1 LKKKLI
7 NILKFGLPLT
17 LGIFLIWLSF
27 RKLTAEDIESI
38 KYSFKNADYFWIWIS
53 IALAILS
60 HVSRAY
66 RWRYTLEPLG
76 YHPKFLNSFMAV
88 MIGYL
93 VNLGVPRMGEISR
106 AAALTKYENIP
117 FNKGFGTIIA
127 ERVADMIFLMA
138 FIFLVV
144 IIQLSTLQDYLVKT
158 FENFNPIN
166 TAIILSV
173 LAILGL
179 LFLKFIQRSEIPFF
193 IKLREFIQGIL
204 EGIKAILK
212 MKDSL
217 KFIAHTFFIWFL
229 YVLMFYVGMNA
240 VPELNNVPFGG
251 VLSAFV
257 IGGISIAVT
266 NGGIGAYPYGVMQI
280 LMLYNVEA
288 AYGLAFGWII
298 WSAQTIMVLV
308 IGGLSFIFMPV
319 YNQEIDAGPA

>member
-1 LKKKLI
+1 LKKQLI
-7 NILKFGLPLT
+7 NILKFGLPLA
-17 LGIFLIWLSF
+17 LGVFLIWLSF
-27 RKLTAEDIESI
+27 SKLTEEDIESI

-53 IALAILS
+53 IFLAILS

-106 AAALTKYENIP
+106 AAALTKYEGVP

-127 ERVADMIFLMA
+127 ERVADMIFLLT
-138 FIFLVV
+138 FIFIVV
-144 IIQLSTLQDYLVKT
+144 VIQLSTLQDYLVKT

-173 LAILGL
+173 LAVLGL
-179 LFLKFIQRSEIPFF
+179 LFLKFIQRSEIPTF
-193 IKLREFIQGIL
+193 IKLREFIQGFF

-212 MKDSL
+212 MKDSA

-240 VPELNNVPFGG
+240 IPELNNVPFGG

-266 NGGIGAYPYGVMQI
+266 NGGIGAYPFGVMQI
-280 LMLYNVEA
+280 LMLYGVQA

-298 WSAQTIMVLV
+298 WTAQTIMVLV
-308 IGGLSFIFMPV
+308 IGGLSFIFMPI
-319 YNQEIDAGPA
+319 YNKK

>member
-1 LKKKLI
+1 LKKNLI
-7 NILKFGLPLT
+7 NILKFGLPLA

-27 RKLTAEDIESI
+27 SKLTDEDIESI
-38 KYSFKNADYFWIWIS
+38 KYSFKNANYFWIWIS
-53 IALAILS
+53 ILLAILS

-76 YHPKFLNSFMAV
+76 YYPKFLNSFMAV
-88 MIGYL
+88 MIGYF

-106 AAALTKYENIP
+106 AAALTKYEDVP

-127 ERVADMIFLMA
+127 ERVADMIFLLT
-138 FIFLVV
+138 FIFIVV
-144 IIQLSTLQDYLVKT
+144 IIQLSTLQNYLEKT

-166 TAIILSV
+166 MAIGLSV

-179 LFLKFIQRSEIPFF
+179 LFLKFIQRSQTPFF
-193 IKLREFIQGIL
+193 IKLREFIQGIFD
-204 EGIKAILK
+204 GIKAIFNIEQ
-212 MKDSL
+212 SG

-229 YVLMFYVGMNA
+229 YVLMFYVGMKA
-240 VPELNNVPFGG
+240 IPELSNVPFGG

-266 NGGIGAYPYGVMQI
+266 NGGIGAYPYGIMQI
-280 LMLYNVEA
+280 LLLYGVQA

-298 WSAQTIMVLV
+298 WTAQTVMVLV
-308 IGGLSFIFMPV
+308 IGGLSFIFMPI
-319 YNQEIDAGPA
+319 YNKEKNA

>member
-1 LKKKLI
+1 M
-7 NILKFGLPLT
+7 T